1 LCYLT
6 ERQQQREKFKI
17 CEKNKKVKNE
27 FLASHL
33 GVGSHLA
40 GFEMEKESE
49 RVRDCVFVCVCER
62 ERKKWECVCVFD
74 GVRVLEKRR

>member
-1 LCYLT
+1 MM
-6 ERQQQREKFKI
+6 ERQDQREKYKI

-40 GFEMEKESE
+40 GFEME
-49 RVRDCVFVCVCER
+49 RER
-62 ERKKWECVCVFD
+62 ER
-74 GVRVLEKRR
+74 EKER